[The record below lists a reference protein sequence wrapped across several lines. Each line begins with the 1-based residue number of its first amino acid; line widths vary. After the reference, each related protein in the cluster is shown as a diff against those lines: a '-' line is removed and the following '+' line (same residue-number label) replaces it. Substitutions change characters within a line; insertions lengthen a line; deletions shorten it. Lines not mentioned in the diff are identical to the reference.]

1 MSGRS
6 YSIVA
11 GRRIVAFVALAFAVA
26 YTFYAWRELG
36 FGRWHRPGAAIF
48 PIAVGVI
55 MAIAAIAVFLERKE
69 TSDEVHG
76 ARFALPEGTDLR
88 RLAAVLGAFAVYFV
102 AMEFIGHLIASAL
115 FLTDGVTLYGR
126 YCPTNRSFVLQSP
139 RRLSPFRSNWS
150 LCVSFRCRCP
160 TGWRGCSRGSTKR

>member
-11 GRRIVAFVALAFAVA
+11 GRRIAAFVALAFAVA

-48 PIAVGVI
+48 PIAVGGI

-115 FLTDGVTLYGR
+115 FLFAAMAILSDKSKL
-126 YCPTNRSFVLQSP
+126 
-139 RRLSPFRSNWS
+139 RLAIYAAVIA
-150 LCVSFRCRCP
+150 VSFELVFVRFLQVQMPYGLARLF
-160 TGWRGCSRGSTKR
+160 